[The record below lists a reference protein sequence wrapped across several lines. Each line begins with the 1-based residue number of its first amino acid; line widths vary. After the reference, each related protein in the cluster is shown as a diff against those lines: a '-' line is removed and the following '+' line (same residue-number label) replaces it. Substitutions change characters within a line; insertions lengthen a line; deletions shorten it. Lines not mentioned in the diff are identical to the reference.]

1 MKKIASLI
9 IISLGLC
16 FVFSCQNKSEPTM
29 KKYDW
34 IATENAP
41 KEYPMR
47 IYSGILYSG
56 KQDMTAVPE
65 GTTINYGWG
74 EAGSVESSGETLKA
88 APNTLDLTWISFT
101 ENKNYTGKFPLNV
114 KLIDSLFSAGYP
126 AEDLPAGHDDF
137 FYFKVGMA
145 PGGVV
150 VLWLSGPGKQVE
162 VGRYQGKEISDV
174 DWKSKIPGYD
184 GTMKE
189 YGKHIIADLPKE
201 VQQQIVD
208 NKIPY
213 GKWDHWRRRF
223 SWKPVITG
231 DADILRVTMFMFN
244 KEMDFLIG
252 KRLNPVEYI
261 QRGALEKLYIF
272 WVDHKKREMRSQID
286 FDETETD
293 QIFSA
298 LKPGE
303 NCDLL
308 LHVANDG
315 EVTVNL
321 KTAAGVIPFKKAKI
335 NTYLR

>member
-1 MKKIASLI
+1 MSKITSLVLLSI
-9 IISLGLC
+9 GLC
-16 FVFSCQNKSEPTM
+16 LNLSCQNKSESPM
-29 KKYDW
+29 KKYAW
-34 IATENAP
+34 IPTECAP
-41 KEYPMR
+41 KDYPMR
-47 IYSGILYSG
+47 VYSGYLYYG
-56 KQDMTAVPE
+56 KEGNTYVP
-65 GTTINYGWG
+65 GDKTINYGWG
-74 EAGSVESSGETLKA
+74 ALGSIEISGDDLKEA
-88 APNTLDLTWISFT
+88 PDTLDLTWISFT

-126 AEDLPAGHDDF
+126 AEDIPAGHEDF
-137 FYFKVGMA
+137 CYFQVGMA

-162 VGRYQGKEISDV
+162 VGRYQGKETNDV
-174 DWKSKIPGYD
+174 DWKSAIPGYD

-189 YGKHIIADLPKE
+189 YGKDIIADLPKE

-208 NKIPY
+208 HKIPY

-231 DADILRVTMFMFN
+231 DVNILRLTMFMFN

-252 KRLNPVEYI
+252 KRLNPAGYI
-261 QRGALEKLYIF
+261 QRGAIEKLYIF

-286 FDETETD
+286 FEETETD

-303 NCDLL
+303 HVDLL
-308 LHVANDG
+308 LHVTNDG

-321 KTAAGVIPFKKAKI
+321 KTAAGVIPFKKAKV